1 MSSLYARVNV
11 SKQQPDTR
19 PIDTRK
25 APADSRPVVDAY
37 RQLKDRI
44 QKRLVDDPDA
54 KCWLENDPIPEQY
67 KTKLKAKIM
76 SLLEEE
82 ESVSPLER
90 DQVTEDLF
98 AEILGYGPLQPLLDD
113 PDVTEIMVNSASQV
127 YVERGGRIQLTDVKF
142 SSDAQILRL
151 IDKIVSPL
159 GRRIDEGCPMVDAR
173 LPDGSRVNAIISPL
187 ALRGPALTIRKFSKD
202 PYTIKD
208 LIAFGTLSPQMAEFL
223 KACVVGRLNMIVSGG
238 TGSGKTTTLNVLSSF
253 IPADERIITIEDAAE
268 LQLRQDHVVSLET
281 RPPNIEGKGEV
292 TIRQLVRN
300 ALRMRPDR
308 IVIGEVRTGEAL
320 DMLQAMNT
328 GHDGSLT
335 TCHANNPRDV
345 LSRLETMVMMAGME
359 LPLKAIREQIA
370 SALDI
375 VVHQARMRD
384 GKRRITHVTEV
395 QGMEGDVIV
404 LQDLFLFKQEGFEDQ
419 QVRGSFRST
428 GIVPRCYDR
437 LFEKGIKLSQD
448 LFSLGV

>member
-1 MSSLYARVNV
+1 LSSLYARVNV

-19 PIDTRK
+19 PIETRK
-25 APADSRPVVDAY
+25 MPADTRPVVDAH

-54 KCWLENDPIPEQY
+54 RCWLENDPIPEQY
-67 KTKLKAKIM
+67 KVKLKAKIM

-113 PDVTEIMVNSASQV
+113 PDVTEIMVNSANQV

-173 LPDGSRVNAIISPL
+173 LPDGSRVNAIIHPL

-375 VVHQARMRD
+375 IVHQARMRD

-404 LQDLFLFKQEGFEDQ
+404 LQDLFIFKQEGFEDQ